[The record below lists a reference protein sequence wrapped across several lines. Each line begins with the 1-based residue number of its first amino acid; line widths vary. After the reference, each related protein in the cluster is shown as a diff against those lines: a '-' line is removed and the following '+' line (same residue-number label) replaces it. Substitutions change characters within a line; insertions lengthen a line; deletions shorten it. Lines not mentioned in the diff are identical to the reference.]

1 MKKKI
6 EIKTYEMGESIF
18 AAIIFLV
25 FGIFLIT
32 DPEKML
38 KIVLIVFGGCLTL
51 LGVFKLLLYY
61 KTTDGNKKD
70 ILSGGMFIILGMAI
84 ILWVAISFENVVKF
98 LSITFAIYL
107 FYVGINR
114 VVQAFKVKGS
124 KKPYFI
130 NALIIVLIAVLLVAL
145 SLWIDSLVMV
155 GILITLYAIV
165 EIVGFI
171 LGRNN
176 FTESKK
182 VTEAVVIKEQIDTK
196 KDDVKLLK

>member
-32 DPEKML
+32 NPENML
-38 KIVLIVFGGCLTL
+38 KIVMLIFGGFITL
-51 LGVFKLLLYY
+51 LGVFKLLIYY
-61 KTTDGNKKD
+61 KTTDGNKKE

-84 ILWVAISFENVVKF
+84 ILWVVISFENVVKF
-98 LSITFAIYL
+98 LSIVFAIYL

-114 VVQAFKVKGS
+114 TVSAFKVKSS

-130 NALIIVLIAVLLVAL
+130 NALVIIGIAVLLVAL

-155 GILITLYAIV
+155 GILITLYGIV

-171 LGRNN
+171 LGRNYYN
-176 FTESKK
+176 ESKQ
-182 VTEAVVIKEQIDTK
+182 VSEAVVIKEQIETK
-196 KDDVKLLK
+196 NEDVKLLK

>member
-130 NALIIVLIAVLLVAL
+130 NALVIVLIAVLLVAL

-182 VTEAVVIKEQIDTK
+182 VAEAVVIKEQIDTK
-196 KDDVKLLK
+196 SEDVKLLK